1 MGRRVS
7 AIKAR
12 RNLGEIMERVRLT
25 GERIIVERAG
35 RPMVAIVPIE
45 FYESWELRRQELFRM
60 IEKARR
66 RNLGASPSKVEG
78 EVAAAQQ
85 AVRRRA
91 K

>member
-1 MGRRVS
+1 
-7 AIKAR
+7 
-12 RNLGEIMERVRLT
+12 MERVRLT

-45 FYESWELRRQELFRM
+45 FYESWERRRQELFAIVDQVRH
-60 IEKARR
+60 ANRR
-66 RNLGASPSKVEG
+66 ASPSVIES

-85 AVRRRA
+85 AVRRRP